1 MTHFAQRLVWRS
13 ATRSSLLAPGLNL
26 PYADEAPRTHF
37 ILRRLRYSE
46 HFGEKFGSI
55 GAKKTLVIFLFLF
68 SQYAWSEISFVQIS

>member
-26 PYADEAPRTHF
+26 PYADEAPRAHF

-46 HFGEKFGSI
+46 HFGGKIEAETS
-55 GAKKTLVIFLFLF
+55 TT
-68 SQYAWSEISFVQIS
+68 